1 MAGARFLDPSSIP
14 LKRQS
19 GGNIW
24 ATLVPIIQ
32 GAIVVGLLAVV
43 GLFFVPVLQTEKGYR
58 DELAKKQ
65 REIAAA
71 EEVQTQLK
79 LETEHMKNDDS
90 YVEHIA
96 RDQLNMG
103 KPGETII
110 RFDKYQP
117 VSQSRRRLILKL
129 ITFPVR
135 INSFDS
141 EIFCCLHRVLY

>member
-1 MAGARFLDPSSIP
+1 MASARFLDPSSIP

-43 GLFFVPVLQTEKGYR
+43 GLFFLPVIQTGNGYKA
-58 DELAKKQ
+58 ELAKLQ
-65 REIAAA
+65 REISARQDEQA
-71 EEVQTQLK
+71 QLK
-79 LETEHMKNDDS
+79 LETEHMKNDPA

-96 RDQLNMG
+96 RDRLNMG

-110 RFDKYQP
+110 RFDSYQSAGRNPQSVQTQP
-117 VSQSRRRLILKL
+117 VD
-129 ITFPVR
+129 
-135 INSFDS
+135 DS
-141 EIFCCLHRVLY
+141 N

>member
-1 MAGARFLDPSSIP
+1 MASPRFLDPSSIP

-32 GAIVVGLLAVV
+32 SAIVIGLLSVV
-43 GLFFVPVLQTEKGYR
+43 GLFFLPVIQTGQNYK
-58 DELAKKQ
+58 DQLAKLQ
-65 REIAAA
+65 RETSAA
-71 EEVQTQLK
+71 EDQQAQLK
-79 LETEHMKNDDS
+79 LETEHMKNDQA

-110 RFDKYQP
+110 RFDRYQP
-117 VSQSRRRLILKL
+117 ATPGTSSAPA
-129 ITFPVR
+129 TPED
-135 INSFDS
+135 DS
-141 EIFCCLHRVLY
+141 SN

>member
-1 MAGARFLDPSSIP
+1 MASPRFLDPSSIP

-24 ATLVPIIQ
+24 ATLVPVIQ
-32 GAIVVGLLAVV
+32 GGIIVGLIAVV
-43 GLFFVPVLQTEKGYR
+43 GLFFVPVLNTEQTYKDEK
-58 DELAKKQ
+58 AKLQ

-71 EEVQTQLK
+71 NDEQSQLV
-79 LETEHMKNDDS
+79 LETQHMKDDPA

-110 RFDKYQP
+110 RFDKYQAAP
-117 VSQSRRRLILKL
+117 APANGA
-129 ITFPVR
+129 PVR
-135 INSFDS
+135 SAPDDGSN
-141 EIFCCLHRVLY
+141 

>member
-1 MAGARFLDPSSIP
+1 MASPRFLDPSSIP

-43 GLFFVPVLQTEKGYR
+43 GLFFLPVIQTENAYKA
-58 DELAKKQ
+58 ELAKLQ
-65 REIAAA
+65 DQIASRQEEQA
-71 EEVQTQLK
+71 ELK
-79 LETEHMKNDDS
+79 LETEHMKNDPA

-110 RFDKYQP
+110 RFDRYQSETP
-117 VSQSRRRLILKL
+117 NPHSVPTPSDE
-129 ITFPVR
+129 
-135 INSFDS
+135 DS
-141 EIFCCLHRVLY
+141 SN

>member
-1 MAGARFLDPSSIP
+1 MASARFLDPSSIP

-43 GLFFVPVLQTEKGYR
+43 GLFFVPVIQKENGYKA
-58 DELAKKQ
+58 DLAKLQ

-71 EEVQTQLK
+71 EDQQTQFK
-79 LETEHMKNDDS
+79 LETEHMKNDPA

-96 RDQLNMG
+96 RDLLNMG

-110 RFDKYQP
+110 RFDRYQP
-117 VSQSRRRLILKL
+117 AAPNPKSTATVPA
-129 ITFPVR
+129 T
-135 INSFDS
+135 NSN
-141 EIFCCLHRVLY
+141 

>member
-1 MAGARFLDPSSIP
+1 MASARFLDPSSIP

-32 GAIVVGLLAVV
+32 GAIVIGLLSVV
-43 GLFFVPVLQTEKGYR
+43 GLFFLPVIQTQNGYKA
-58 DELAKKQ
+58 ELAKLQ
-65 REIAAA
+65 REKAAA
-71 EEVQTQLK
+71 LDQQAQLN
-79 LETEHMKNDDS
+79 LETEHMKNDAS

-110 RFDKYQP
+110 RFDRYQP
-117 VSQSRRRLILKL
+117 AVGNPQSIHAA
-129 ITFPVR
+129 P
-135 INSFDS
+135 DG
-141 EIFCCLHRVLY
+141 E

>member
-1 MAGARFLDPSSIP
+1 MASTRFLDPSSIP

-32 GAIVVGLLAVV
+32 GAIIIGLLAVV
-43 GLFFVPVLQTEKGYR
+43 GLFFVPVINTQNGYKR
-58 DELAKKQ
+58 DLAKLQ
-65 REIAAA
+65 RETSAA
-71 EEVQTQLK
+71 EDQQAQLK
-79 LETEHMKNDDS
+79 VETEHMKNDPA

-110 RFDKYQP
+110 RFDRYQP
-117 VSQSRRRLILKL
+117 AAPDAKSASVAPD
-129 ITFPVR
+129 T
-135 INSFDS
+135 DS
-141 EIFCCLHRVLY
+141 SY

>member
-1 MAGARFLDPSSIP
+1 MANARFLDPSSIP

-43 GLFFVPVLQTEKGYR
+43 GLFFVPVINTQNGYKA
-58 DELAKKQ
+58 ELAKLQ
-65 REIAAA
+65 RQTAAA
-71 EEVQTQLK
+71 EDQQAELK
-79 LETEHMKNDDS
+79 LETEYMKNNQA
-90 YVEHIA
+90 YIEHIA

-110 RFDKYQP
+110 RFDDRYQP
-117 VSQSRRRLILKL
+117 APPNSQSTAALSDDGS
-129 ITFPVR
+129 
-135 INSFDS
+135 N
-141 EIFCCLHRVLY
+141 

>member
-1 MAGARFLDPSSIP
+1 MAARFLDPSTIP

-32 GAIVVGLLAVV
+32 GAIVVGLLSVV
-43 GLFFVPVLQTEKGYR
+43 GLFFLPVLQTQNGYKA
-58 DELAKKQ
+58 DIATKQ

-71 EEVQTQLK
+71 QDEQTQLK
-79 LETEHMKNDDS
+79 LETEHMKNDPA

-103 KPGETII
+103 RPGETII
-110 RFDKYQP
+110 RFDRYQAAPNSKSTAVVP
-117 VSQSRRRLILKL
+117 VD
-129 ITFPVR
+129 
-135 INSFDS
+135 DS
-141 EIFCCLHRVLY
+141 N

>member
-24 ATLVPIIQ
+24 ATLVPILQ

-43 GLFFVPVLQTEKGYR
+43 GLFFVPVIQKENGYKA
-58 DELAKKQ
+58 ELTKIQ
-65 REIAAA
+65 NQIAARQ
-71 EEVQTQLK
+71 EEQAQLK
-79 LETEHMKNDDS
+79 LETEHMKNDPA

-110 RFDKYQP
+110 RFDRYQAAATTAP
-117 VSQSRRRLILKL
+117 STAAVPIDDDA
-129 ITFPVR
+129 
-135 INSFDS
+135 N
-141 EIFCCLHRVLY
+141 

>member
-1 MAGARFLDPSSIP
+1 MASARFLDPSSIS

-43 GLFFVPVLQTEKGYR
+43 GLFFLPVIQTENGYKA
-58 DELAKKQ
+58 ELAKLQ
-65 REIAAA
+65 REVAARQDEQA
-71 EEVQTQLK
+71 QLK
-79 LETEHMKNDDS
+79 LETQHMKNDPA

-96 RDQLNMG
+96 RDRLNMG

-110 RFDKYQP
+110 RFDRYQP
-117 VSQSRRRLILKL
+117 AAL
-129 ITFPVR
+129 
-135 INSFDS
+135 NSKS
-141 EIFCCLHRVLY
+141 AKAVPAANSSN

>member
-43 GLFFVPVLQTEKGYR
+43 GLFFVPVIQKQDGYKAQIAETERK
-58 DELAKKQ
+58 
-65 REIAAA
+65 IAAA
-71 EEVQTQLK
+71 QEEQAQLK
-79 LETEHMKNDDS
+79 LETEHMKNDPA

-96 RDQLNMG
+96 RDKLNMG

-110 RFDKYQP
+110 RFDPYQTAAP
-117 VSQSRRRLILKL
+117 
-129 ITFPVR
+129 
-135 INSFDS
+135 NSKTAGPESSDTLS
-141 EIFCCLHRVLY
+141 N

>member
-1 MAGARFLDPSSIP
+1 MASPRFLDPSSIP

-32 GAIVVGLLAVV
+32 GAILVGLLSVV
-43 GLFFVPVLQTEKGYR
+43 GLFFWPVIQTEDGYKA
-58 DELAKKQ
+58 ELAKLQ
-65 REIAAA
+65 NQISARQEEQA
-71 EEVQTQLK
+71 ELK
-79 LETEHMKNDDS
+79 LETEHMKNDPA

-110 RFDKYQP
+110 RFDRYQP
-117 VSQSRRRLILKL
+117 EAPEAKSVQAQ
-129 ITFPVR
+129 PDE
-135 INSFDS
+135 DS
-141 EIFCCLHRVLY
+141 SN

>member
-1 MAGARFLDPSSIP
+1 MANARFLDPSSIP

-24 ATLVPIIQ
+24 ATLVPVIQ

-43 GLFFVPVLQTEKGYR
+43 GLFFVPVIQKEDGYKA
-58 DELAKKQ
+58 ELAKLQ
-65 REIAAA
+65 RQMAAA
-71 EEVQTQLK
+71 EDQQARLK
-79 LETEHMKNDDS
+79 LETEYMKNNPA

-110 RFDKYQP
+110 RFDRYQSAAP
-117 VSQSRRRLILKL
+117 NPKL
-129 ITFPVR
+129 IEAAPDKDPS
-135 INSFDS
+135 N
-141 EIFCCLHRVLY
+141 

>member
-1 MAGARFLDPSSIP
+1 MASTRFLDPSSIP

-32 GAIVVGLLAVV
+32 GAIIIGLLAVV
-43 GLFFVPVLQTEKGYR
+43 GLFFVPVINTQNGYKR
-58 DELAKKQ
+58 DLAKLQ
-65 REIAAA
+65 RETAAA
-71 EEVQTQLK
+71 EDQQAQLK
-79 LETEHMKNDDS
+79 LETEYMKNNPA

-110 RFDKYQP
+110 RFDRYQAATP
-117 VSQSRRRLILKL
+117 ASQSPRAL
-129 ITFPVR
+129 PDEDPSS
-135 INSFDS
+135 N
-141 EIFCCLHRVLY
+141 

>member
-1 MAGARFLDPSSIP
+1 MASARFLDPSSIP

-24 ATLVPIIQ
+24 ATLVHLTQ
-32 GAIVVGLLAVV
+32 GLTLVGILSILM
-43 GLFFVPVLQTEKGYR
+43 LFFLPVIQRTHNLQADKAR
-58 DELAKKQ
+58 LQ

-71 EEVQTQLK
+71 QDQQDQLK
-79 LETEHMKNDDS
+79 LETEQMKSNPA
-90 YVEHIA
+90 YVEHVA

-117 VSQSRRRLILKL
+117 ASSSSQAGSSPI
-129 ITFPVR
+129 
-135 INSFDS
+135 DS
-141 EIFCCLHRVLY
+141 AAN